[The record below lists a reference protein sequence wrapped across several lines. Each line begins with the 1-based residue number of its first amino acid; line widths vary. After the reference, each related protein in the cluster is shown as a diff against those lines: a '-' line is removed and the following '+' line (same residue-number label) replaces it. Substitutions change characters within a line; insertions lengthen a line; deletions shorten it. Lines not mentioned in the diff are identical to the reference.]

1 MNQYFNTLY
10 YICTTPWEKNMS
22 KILIFDGQRNDQSVD
37 MRAKKQRFPL
47 SDKRIKKQ
55 FDF

>member
-1 MNQYFNTLY
+1 
-10 YICTTPWEKNMS
+10 MS
-22 KILIFDGQRNDQSVD
+22 KILIFDGHRNDQSVD
-37 MRAKKQRFPL
+37 MRAEKKRFPL